1 MPSCWRCGWVPP
13 LATNRRP
20 GYKGGRHHRVEGGG
34 ANEAAADVAVEDV
47 DGAGMVGAHAA
58 GTDRA
63 GAGGV
68 RADAAA
74 SDVTGAVGDDA
85 AVYRRAPGP
94 GGGGRGAAAG

>member
-1 MPSCWRCGWVPP
+1 MWWYEGLSCQAAGV
-13 LATNRRP
+13 A
-20 GYKGGRHHRVEGGG
+20 GGSHRWPRTEGQGGG

-85 AVYRRAPGP
+85 AVYRRAAGP